1 MAYPFRPLT
10 NEDLEEI
17 SWQIK
22 ELILALRRSKKRF
35 VISFP
40 KDKIRIQNK
49 SSVFEQD
56 PICFPQ

>member
-17 SWQIK
+17 SWQIR

-35 VISFP
+35 VVAFP
-40 KDKIRIQNK
+40 KNILRIQNK
-49 SSVFEQD
+49 TSVFE
-56 PICFPQ
+56 

>member
-40 KDKIRIQNK
+40 KNKLGIQNK
-49 SSVFEQD
+49 ISASE
-56 PICFPQ
+56 

>member
-17 SWQIK
+17 SRQIK

-35 VISFP
+35 VVSFP
-40 KDKIRIQNK
+40 ENILRIQNK
-49 SSVFEQD
+49 TSVFE
-56 PICFPQ
+56 

>member
-10 NEDLEEI
+10 NEDLEKI
-17 SWQIK
+17 SRQIK
-22 ELILALRRSKKRF
+22 DLILALIKSQKRF

-49 SSVFEQD
+49 SSVFE
-56 PICFPQ
+56 